1 MIRVNNEGG
10 RGVVVGRDEWLVAGL
25 IKIKIMKMS

>member
-10 RGVVVGRDEWLVAGL
+10 KGVVVGREEWLVAGL